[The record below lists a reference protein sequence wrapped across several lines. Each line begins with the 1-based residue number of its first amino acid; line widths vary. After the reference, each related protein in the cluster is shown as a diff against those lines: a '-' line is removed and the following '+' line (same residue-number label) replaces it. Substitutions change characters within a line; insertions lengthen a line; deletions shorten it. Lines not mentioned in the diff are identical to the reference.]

1 MSPKRNHSLELHYRS
16 NSRNCCGG
24 EIAVVLLHGRSRMIA
39 FIRRLG
45 CILGVKVSIGGF
57 NMGASITLLEEA
69 YEALRVIKI
78 CVLEKNNQPIELEEA
93 RDGRSSESSLS
104 RGS

>member
-16 NSRNCCGG
+16 NSRNRCGG
-24 EIAVVLLHGRSRMIA
+24 EIAVVLLHGRSRRIA

-57 NMGASITLLEEA
+57 NMGASITLYSA
-69 YEALRVIKI
+69 ACY
-78 CVLEKNNQPIELEEA
+78 NM
-93 RDGRSSESSLS
+93 GRLLFSYLLFYQFRRSL
-104 RGS
+104 